1 MSQALGPP
9 RNHVPLSLAGALL
22 WDPIHLPR
30 FIIEPRDVPGI
41 LLQLMPVKWKILLTI
56 HLGSLDQEPWGSI
69 TAAPQLRFLLTA
81 GSCPAKR
88 ALLPLK
94 AQLMCQLL
102 VAFKVQRNLA
112 SVLLFYFLSHGRFF
126 YSFISIRQ

>member
-1 MSQALGPP
+1 M
-9 RNHVPLSLAGALL
+9 PLSLAGALL

-69 TAAPQLRFLLTA
+69 TAAPQLRFLLRIWVLPRKTSATAFESTVNVPAA
-81 GSCPAKR
+81 GS
-88 ALLPLK
+88 L
-94 AQLMCQLL
+94 
-102 VAFKVQRNLA
+102 
-112 SVLLFYFLSHGRFF
+112 
-126 YSFISIRQ
+126 